1 MYQETSL
8 KTDRMIYANT
18 RSDEADMDYR
28 MHCHNSYEIYYIIT
42 GNVEYLLEGRDC
54 RPRPGTLII
63 IAPDCFHGL
72 KVLDGQVYHRI
83 RLHFTMEVLDERE
96 RVLLEPFRGGVLTS
110 SLGWSGISGRW
121 SSAGNTGKSCKILQ
135 FAQASPHF

>member
-42 GNVEYLLEGRDC
+42 GNVEYLLEGHVPYAFRTTVVREFHQKSDFEEMG
-54 RPRPGTLII
+54 RWIRGAATYYIQQFENSGGLIRE
-63 IAPDCFHGL
+63 GL
-72 KVLDGQVYHRI
+72 HAY
-83 RLHFTMEVLDERE
+83 DEP
-96 RVLLEPFRGGVLTS
+96 VLLQVKAIMENYVGEVEIRG
-110 SLGWSGISGRW
+110 I
-121 SSAGNTGKSCKILQ
+121 
-135 FAQASPHF
+135 